1 MKSHRI
7 TGGGGIQLHV
17 AETGNSQGRA
27 VLFIHGFSQCGLS
40 WSKQMGSDLVDDH
53 RLVAMDLRGHGQSE
67 KPKDAY
73 GDSKLWA
80 EDVRSVIGTLGLDH
94 PILCGWSYGAL
105 VILDYI
111 RFHGDMDIGGI
122 NFVDGL
128 TKLGS
133 DEAMAVITPEFLA
146 LVSGFFSTD
155 FEQSIGSLDS
165 FIRMVSHRELSP
177 EEYYPILGFNV
188 SVPPYVRE
196 GLFSRALDNDD
207 VLPKISKPV
216 LVTHGEKDALLI
228 PAIVEQFRSG
238 IAHLRTSLY
247 PNVGHAPFWEDTERF
262 NRELREFAK
271 GP

>member
-1 MKSHRI
+1 MKAHRI

-40 WSKQMGSDLVDDH
+40 WSKQMGSDLVNDH

-67 KPKDAY
+67 KPGDAY
-73 GDSKLWA
+73 GDSRLWA
-80 EDVRSVIGTLGLDH
+80 EDVRSVIETLGLDH

-111 RFHGDMDIGGI
+111 RFHGDGDIGGI
-122 NFVDGL
+122 NFVGGI

-133 DEAMAVITPEFLA
+133 DEAMAVIAPEFLA
-146 LVSGFFSTD
+146 LVPGFFSTD
-155 FEQSIGSLDS
+155 FEQSIGSLGS
-165 FIRMVSHRELSP
+165 LIRMCFNRELSS
-177 EEYYPILGFNV
+177 EEYYPMLGYNV

-196 GLFSRALDNDD
+196 GLFSRAFDNDD
-207 VLPKISKPV
+207 VLPKISRPV
-216 LVTHGEKDALLI
+216 LITQGEKDAIVI
-228 PAIVEQFRSG
+228 PAVLEQFNGR
-238 IAHLRTSLY
+238 IHHLQTSLY
-247 PNVGHAPFWEDTERF
+247 PNAGHAPFWEDTERF